1 MLNILFNK
9 GEIMFRELKDIVKN
23 DIFKI
28 TIYDNKIYI
37 NNYEDILIFEE
48 ELILLKIKN
57 KILKIT
63 GTNLTITRLELN
75 EMLVEGQI
83 KSIDLGD

>member
-1 MLNILFNK
+1 
-9 GEIMFRELKDIVKN
+9 MFRELKDIVKN

>member
-1 MLNILFNK
+1 
-9 GEIMFRELKDIVKN
+9 MFRELKDIVKN

-28 TIYDNKIYI
+28 TIYDNKIHI